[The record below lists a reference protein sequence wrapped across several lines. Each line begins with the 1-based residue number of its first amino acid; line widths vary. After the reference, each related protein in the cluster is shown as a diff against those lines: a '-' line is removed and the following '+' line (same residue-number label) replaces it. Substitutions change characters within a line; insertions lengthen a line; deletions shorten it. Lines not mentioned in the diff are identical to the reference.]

1 MCTSLIQ
8 NVLIFVC
15 EEESIKERI
24 YRNTQLQSNYVNS
37 AKVNNLHSSN
47 IQVHYQFGEKLDIL
61 FL

>member
-15 EEESIKERI
+15 EEELIKERI

-37 AKVNNLHSSN
+37 TEVNNIL
-47 IQVHYQFGEKLDIL
+47 YQFVGNLDML